1 MIIQFKGE
9 ELLLCKERAI
19 YWAAKKMLIISDLH
33 IGKASFFR
41 KQGIQV
47 PLNISNTD
55 LQNLTLLLETYPTD
69 VLLITGDMFHN
80 YMNQEV
86 EDFGL
91 WRARY
96 PQLNIQLIKGNHDGL
111 KPIDYQKLNI
121 TTFEKELLNHPFRF
135 IHDQPIANEDQY
147 YSLTGH
153 IHPGITI
160 FGKARQRLR
169 FPCFY
174 FGKSFA
180 ILPAFSLFTG
190 ISMVKPQ
197 EGDRIFAI
205 TPGSVVEV

>member
-1 MIIQFKGE
+1 MTIQFKGE

-55 LQNLTLLLETYPTD
+55 LLNLTLLLETYPTD

-96 PQLNIQLIKGNHDGL
+96 PQLNIQLVKGNHDGL
-111 KPIDYQKLNI
+111 KPIDYQNLNI
-121 TTFEKELLNHPFRF
+121 TLFEKELLNDPFRF
-135 IHDQPIANEDQY
+135 IHDQPKEADHY

-174 FGKSFA
+174 FGKSYA

-190 ISMVKPQ
+190 ISMLKPQ
-197 EGDRIFAI
+197 AGDRIFAI
-205 TPGSVVEV
+205 TPDSVVEV